1 MTLVLLLF
9 LLVSCGGGLGSAA
22 MVASD
27 SDEKVRTDKM
37 LTDKIERLEAQN
49 REQGA
54 IIQNLTN
61 LMNEFCQTF
70 QLLHR
75 DGAAVNN
82 TGPTVQHGE
91 LILCCIL
98 AF

>member
-1 MTLVLLLF
+1 MNLVLLLF
-9 LLVSCGGGLGSAA
+9 ILVSCGGGLGATA
-22 MVASD
+22 VVASD
-27 SDEKVRTDKM
+27 SVEM

-61 LMNEFCQTF
+61 FMNEFCQTF
-70 QLLHR
+70 QLLQN

>member
-1 MTLVLLLF
+1 MIDNIVTMNLVLLL
-9 LLVSCGGGLGSAA
+9 LVLVNCRAA
-22 MVASD
+22 TAVASGD
-27 SDEKVRTDKM
+27 GDENAM
-37 LTDKIERLEAQN
+37 LTDKIERLEAQT

-70 QLLHR
+70 QLLQS

-82 TGPTVQHGE
+82 TGPMVHGKGIDGKH
-91 LILCCIL
+91 LNT
-98 AF
+98 

>member
-9 LLVSCGGGLGSAA
+9 LLVSCGGGLGAA
-22 MVASD
+22 AVVASD
-27 SDEKVRTDKM
+27 SDENARTDKM

-49 REQGA
+49 RD
-54 IIQNLTN
+54 LTN

-91 LILCCIL
+91 LILCCISIKCL
-98 AF
+98 

>member
-1 MTLVLLLF
+1 MNLVLLLF
-9 LLVSCGGGLGSAA
+9 ILVSCGGGLGATA
-22 MVASD
+22 VVASD
-27 SDEKVRTDKM
+27 SGENGRTNKM
-37 LTDKIERLEAQN
+37 LTDRIERLEAQN

-54 IIQNLTN
+54 FIQNLTN

-82 TGPTVQHGE
+82 TGTTVHGE
-91 LILCCIL
+91 GIDGKHLNT
-98 AF
+98 

>member
-1 MTLVLLLF
+1 MNLVLLLF
-9 LLVSCGGGLGSAA
+9 LLVSCGDGLV
-22 MVASD
+22 VASD
-27 SDEKVRTDKM
+27 SDENARTDKM

-49 REQGA
+49 RQQGA
-54 IIQNLTN
+54 IIQDLTN
-61 LMNEFCQTF
+61 LVNEFCQTF

-98 AF
+98 AV

>member
-1 MTLVLLLF
+1 MNLVLLLF
-9 LLVSCGGGLGSAA
+9 ILVSCGGGLGATA
-22 MVASD
+22 VGASD
-27 SDEKVRTDKM
+27 SVEMR
-37 LTDKIERLEAQN
+37 TDKIERLEAQN

-82 TGPTVQHGE
+82 TGTTVQHGE